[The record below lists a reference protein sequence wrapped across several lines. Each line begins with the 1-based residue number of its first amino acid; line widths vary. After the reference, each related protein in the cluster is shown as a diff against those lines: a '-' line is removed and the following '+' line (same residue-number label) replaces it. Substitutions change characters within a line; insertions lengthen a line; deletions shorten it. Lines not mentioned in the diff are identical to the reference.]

1 MENKEIIV
9 TDFTFLL
16 LDFYLW
22 TSLKNMEYQENIS
35 LSRTEAS

>member
-9 TDFTFLL
+9 TDFSFLL

-22 TSLKNMEYQENIS
+22 TALKNMEYQENIS
-35 LSRTEAS
+35 LGRTKAS